1 MHSTGRV
8 TTLCVFAAGLAC
20 INNVKEYLRTQGE
33 KEREEKIVSS
43 AARKAGLGRY
53 IYVSSGHV
61 GSRQKASPAFCV
73 RESLVS
79 RCAF

>member
-8 TTLCVFAAGLAC
+8 TTLCVFAAGQAC
-20 INNVKEYLRTQGE
+20 INNVKEYLRTQRE
-33 KEREEKIVSS
+33 KEREERKKKVSS

-53 IYVSSGHV
+53 IYVSVGHV
-61 GSRQKASPAFCV
+61 GSRQK
-73 RESLVS
+73 SLVS

>member
-8 TTLCVFAAGLAC
+8 TTLCVFAAGQAC
-20 INNVKEYLRTQGE
+20 INNVKEYLRTQRE
-33 KEREEKIVSS
+33 KERKKKVSS

-61 GSRQKASPAFCV
+61 GSRQK
-73 RESLVS
+73 SLVS